1 VKALAAACA
10 ALVLAL
16 PLAGTAAASEAH
28 PTLAELEGEVMCP
41 ICHTTLDQSNSAA
54 AARIKAF
61 IVRRIRAG
69 DTKSAIKRELVDQF
83 GPAILAEPPKHGFDL
98 LAWLLPIVGILGGA
112 LVLGFAAWRWSRRRG
127 PEPELVLSGGGAAL
141 PRPLDPELERRLDDE
156 LRRFDE

>member
-1 VKALAAACA
+1 VRALAACA

-16 PLAGTAAASEAH
+16 CLAGAAAGSEAH

-54 AARIKAF
+54 AQRIKAF
-61 IVRRIRAG
+61 VVRRIRAG
-69 DTKSAIKRELVDQF
+69 DTKSEIKRRLVANF

-98 LAWLLPIVGILGGA
+98 LAWLLPIVGILAGA
-112 LVLGFAAWRWSRRRG
+112 VVLALAAWRWSRRRE
-127 PEPELVLSGGGAAL
+127 PEPAL
-141 PRPLDPELERRLDDE
+141 AGVGRLDPELERRLEEE

>member
-1 VKALAAACA
+1 VVVAM
-10 ALVLAL
+10 

-54 AARIKAF
+54 ATRIKAF
-61 IVRRIRAG
+61 VVRRIRAG
-69 DTKSAIKRELVDQF
+69 DTKSEIKRELVDQF

-98 LAWLLPIVGILGGA
+98 LAWLLPIAGILAGA
-112 LVLGFAAWRWSRRRG
+112 LVLGFAAWRWSRRR
-127 PEPELVLSGGGAAL
+127 EPDFMLSAGGVAL

>member
-1 VKALAAACA
+1 VKVLAAACA
-10 ALVLAL
+10 ALALAL
-16 PLAGTAAASEAH
+16 LAGTAAASEAH

-69 DTKSAIKRELVDQF
+69 DTKSRIKSELVDQF
-83 GPAILAEPPKHGFDL
+83 GPAILAAPPKHGFDL

-112 LVLGFAAWRWSRRRG
+112 LVLALAAWRWSRRRG
-127 PEPELVLSGGGAAL
+127 TEPEFALSAGGVAL
-141 PRPLDPELERRLDDE
+141 PRPLDPELERRLDEE
-156 LRRFDE
+156 LRHFDE

>member
-1 VKALAAACA
+1 MKALAAAFA
-10 ALVLAL
+10 TVLLAL
-16 PLAGTAAASEAH
+16 LAGTARASQAH

-69 DTKSAIKRELVDQF
+69 DTKSEIKRELVDQF
-83 GPAILAEPPKHGFDL
+83 GPGILAEPPKHGFDL

-112 LVLGFAAWRWSRRRG
+112 LVLGFAAWRWSRRR
-127 PEPELVLSGGGAAL
+127 EPELVLAGAGAPV
-141 PRPLDPELERRLDDE
+141 PRPLDPELERRLDEE